1 MHGNIH
7 MGGKA
12 FLRIPRT
19 VGMGMQGCIFC
30 LSHLWFSHLFLLQD
44 HFFTSSD
51 LYTETSK
58 LQFLLQ
64 TFPQLPRSST
74 QCFTYTSGSTCFILK
89 WSFFL
94 IPTVYKYPCHIPLS
108 CFPNPDL
115 KYLTPL
121 FYPLSETFI
130 FITFI
135 LFSTF
140 CHLNIRPQD
149 LDYCNK
155 PLTHPVS
162 SPASPGDHKLYE
174 PQLLSHSFF
183 LRDLWSL

>member
-1 MHGNIH
+1 
-7 MGGKA
+7 
-12 FLRIPRT
+12 
-19 VGMGMQGCIFC
+19 MQGYIFC
-30 LSHLWFSHLFLLQD
+30 LSHLWFPTYSFYKII
-44 HFFTSSD
+44 SS
-51 LYTETSK
+51 LPLTFK
-58 LQFLLQ
+58 LQLLLLTFLS
-64 TFPQLPRSST
+64 TSYRSSA
-74 QCFTYTSGSTCFILK
+74 QCFIYTSGSTCVILK

-94 IPTVYKYPCHIPLS
+94 IPTVYKHPCHMPLS
-108 CFPNPDL
+108 CFPHPDL

-135 LFSTF
+135 LFPTF
-140 CHLNIRPQD
+140 YHLNIRPQD
-149 LDYCNK
+149 LDYCNR

-174 PQLLSHSFF
+174 PQLLPHSFF